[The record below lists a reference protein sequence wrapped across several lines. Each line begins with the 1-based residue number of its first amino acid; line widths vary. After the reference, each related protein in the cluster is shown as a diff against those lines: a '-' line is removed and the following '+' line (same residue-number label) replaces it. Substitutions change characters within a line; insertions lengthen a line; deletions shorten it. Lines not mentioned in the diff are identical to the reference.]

1 MAYNKLNTQTYMYII
16 PISNNLDKFMNTCSC
31 QYPNLNNNIQ
41 EQQQNQNI
49 NSLLTEILSSFTY

>member
-1 MAYNKLNTQTYMYII
+1 MAYNKLNTQNYMYII

-31 QYPNLNNNIQ
+31 HYPNLNNNIQ